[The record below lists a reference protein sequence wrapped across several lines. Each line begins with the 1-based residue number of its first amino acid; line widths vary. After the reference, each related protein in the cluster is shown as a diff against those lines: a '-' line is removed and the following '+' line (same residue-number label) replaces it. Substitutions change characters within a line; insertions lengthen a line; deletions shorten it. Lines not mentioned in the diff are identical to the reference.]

1 MAFTIHKANQRGKAE
16 HGWLHSRFSFSF
28 AEYYDP
34 ARMGFGVLR
43 TINDDIIEK
52 GKGFSMHPHRDMEI
66 VSIVTQGVLI
76 HQDSEGNRG
85 EIHVDEIQY
94 MSAGSGVLHSEFASE
109 KGKAALFQIWI
120 QPDRKGAQPL
130 YAQRDFRNDIRPDRW
145 LTLVSP
151 NGEDHSIAIR
161 QDALIKTA
169 HLNEGKI
176 LLLASSAPN
185 HGRLLFI
192 VEGSVEIEG
201 VLLEARDEVQITED
215 KTYEIKATQS
225 SRILLFD
232 VAML

>member
-1 MAFTIHKANQRGKAE
+1 MAFILHKANQRGVAE

-28 AEYYDP
+28 AEYYDNK
-34 ARMGFGVLR
+34 RMGFGALR
-43 TINDDIIEK
+43 VINDDIIEA
-52 GKGFSMHPHRDMEI
+52 GQGFGMHPHRDMEI
-66 VSIVTQGVLI
+66 VSIVTKGVLI
-76 HQDSEGNRG
+76 HKDSFGNHG
-85 EIHVDEIQY
+85 EVHAGEIQY
-94 MSAGSGVLHSEFASE
+94 MSAGEGVLHSEFASPE
-109 KGKAALFQIWI
+109 GNAALFQIWI

-169 HLNEGKI
+169 QLNEGKT
-176 LLLASSAPN
+176 LLLPSSAPN
-185 HGRLLFI
+185 RGRLVFI

-201 VLLEARDEVQITED
+201 VLMEARDEVQITED